1 MTVRLPAAVLFDL
14 DGTLVDSE
22 PVWDD
27 ALRQLARELGGE
39 LSAVARAATVGT
51 NVAVS
56 VDIVHADVGR
66 LDADPAASGRR
77 LVELA
82 GERFAAG
89 LVWLPGAR
97 ELVDAVRAAGVPVAL
112 VTNTPRP
119 LVRVALGPLLDEL
132 FDASGLRGR
141 RRQRQAA
148 PGAVPD
154 GGRAA
159 GRRPGGHGG
168 GGGLADRGRVR
179 GRGRLPGAGGA
190 GRAPGARLGAA
201 DLRRVARRR
210 RCRRPGRPAAPR
222 GLTPPP
228 NADLDVTDVF
238 RGVSESVR
246 SRSALRGQSAA
257 MACSTLSRDARR
269 AGSQAASTP
278 ATAASS
284 R

>member
-14 DGTLVDSE
+14 DGTLLDSE

-39 LSAVARAATVGT
+39 LSAAARAATVGT

-56 VDIVHADVGR
+56 VGIVHADVGR

-132 FDASGLRGR
+132 FDASVCWDDVGNAKPHPEPYLTAAALLGADPADTVAVEDSPTGAASADAAGCQVLVVPVGLPVPASAR
-141 RRQRQAA
+141 RTFVASLADVGVADLAA
-148 PGAVPD
+148 LLR
-154 GGRAA
+154 RAA
-159 GRRPGGHGG
+159 
-168 GGGLADRGRVR
+168 
-179 GRGRLPGAGGA
+179 
-190 GRAPGARLGAA
+190 
-201 DLRRVARRR
+201 
-210 RCRRPGRPAAPR
+210 
-222 GLTPPP
+222 
-228 NADLDVTDVF
+228 
-238 RGVSESVR
+238 
-246 SRSALRGQSAA
+246 
-257 MACSTLSRDARR
+257 
-269 AGSQAASTP
+269 
-278 ATAASS
+278 
-284 R
+284 